1 MASPSIRPSALKG
14 PTASQFLAAAC
25 GPSCPDGVKQAEVP
39 GFGVQERLNNMN
51 DEVTEEASTAATQET
66 EPTVVA
72 AIASGDGQSLRE
84 QAIRERAYA
93 MWEEEGRP
101 DGKDLDHWYRAEAE
115 IDSSGEYAKDK
126 MPDDVQQS
134 PKPAA
139 SRSRERRNTD

>member
-1 MASPSIRPSALKG
+1 LLSTGTAPLIRPFGFLV
-14 PTASQFLAAAC
+14 PILAAAC
-25 GPSCPDGVKQAEVP
+25 GPSCPDGIKQAVVP

-72 AIASGDGQSLRE
+72 AIASGEGQSLRE

-101 DGKDLDHWYRAEAE
+101 GGKDLDHWYRAEAE
-115 IDSSGEYAKDK
+115 IDSSGGYAKDK

-139 SRSRERRNTD
+139 SRSRESERY